1 MGLPSKLDHL
11 KNVVEHSEL
20 VADRLVCFA
29 NIVGSEAEAEKGHL
43 RRLAK
48 KFGWKIREP
57 RSEPILSAICLV
69 LVIILVIERPASAKW
84 KSQIK
89 HDGALA
95 VYRATRPS
103 EPAPV
108 RNERQG
114 AKICAIEI
122 ILRRIRNGT
131 KPSV

>member
-1 MGLPSKLDHL
+1 MDKPR
-11 KNVVEHSEL
+11 VR
-20 VADRLVCFA
+20 VARDLA
-29 NIVGSEAEAEKGHL
+29 SEAEVENAI
-43 RRLAK
+43 
-48 KFGWKIREP
+48 FGSWSRNVGG
-57 RSEPILSAICLV
+57 RFGNFANLSEPILSAICVV

-103 EPAPV
+103 DPAPV